1 MQKDMPLQSQLD
13 FYLPPCGVCDTF
25 SLQFT
30 PELIKIFYLARVLFS
45 ETSTHRIKTQVDPL
59 LSREQIFSPK
69 EKTDDKETKEKERS
83 PINNDI
89 SLERIHS
96 MGDVARLLP
105 REHLIY
111 TENVFL
117 KKLANRE
124 LIRIDYEGNVGGVVS
139 ADRFLSPQQVELER
153 SQKIY
158 LLFDTSTSMNGENF
172 KKLYMAKAIAI
183 EYLRR
188 VYREKPQIYFR
199 TFHSEIGELAK
210 VSTQE
215 EIHDL
220 IENIS
225 QLKTG
230 GGRITYIGDAVVQ
243 AIEDI
248 KSDPELE
255 QAEILVMTDGFGP
268 IPKDLKEQLGDIKL
282 NVLLIPD
289 LDIEKILQLYP
300 TRKGWEDGGPDGT
313 RPMPVFWKY
322 YSNEPPPMR
331 LENEDLCKKG
341 PLSYKTASKSVNEL
355 KILEILQGLNQIYML
370 KEVCDD
376 SIFSVITSILDE
388 EFPVTLSELESI
400 EACIKDLSE
409 KEIKS
414 ISDDEKLQFLQ
425 TVNFLLRF
433 LMVAKSNTTE
443 KELKIKIKELK
454 KLLEIQQA
462 RILADPWIQSIL
474 KVDKVK
480 IDIKFDTALKQKKD
494 ESMPFMAAIFFLIKL
509 LAEKLIESFKRLKVD
524 YKF

>member
-1 MQKDMPLQSQLD
+1 MQEGMPLQSQLD

-45 ETSTHRIKTQVDPL
+45 DSSTHRIKTQVTPL
-59 LSREQIFSPK
+59 LNREQIFSAK
-69 EKTDDKETKEKERS
+69 EKTDDKETSEKERS
-83 PINNDI
+83 QIDNHINLAKI
-89 SLERIHS
+89 RS
-96 MGDVARLLP
+96 MGDVAHLLP

-111 TENVFL
+111 TEDIFL

-139 ADRFLSPQQVELER
+139 ADRFLSPEQVELER

-158 LLFDTSTSMNGENF
+158 LLFDTSTSMNGEKF
-172 KKLYMAKAIAI
+172 KKLYMAKAVAI

-188 VYREKPQIYFR
+188 VSREKPQIYFR

-210 VSTQE
+210 VSTRE
-215 EIHDL
+215 DIHDL
-220 IENIS
+220 IKKIS

-248 KSDPELE
+248 NSDPELE

-282 NVLLIPD
+282 HVLLIPD

-300 TRKGWEDGGPDGT
+300 TRRAWEEGGPDGT
-313 RPMPVFWKY
+313 RPMPEFWRY
-322 YSNEPPPMR
+322 YSHKPPPMR
-331 LENEDLCKKG
+331 LDGDDLSKEG
-341 PLSYKTASKSVNEL
+341 ILSYKTASKSVNEI
-355 KILEILQGLNQIYML
+355 KILEILQGLHQIYTL
-370 KEVCDD
+370 KEVCDNF
-376 SIFSVITSILDE
+376 IFSVITSILDE
-388 EFPVTLSELESI
+388 EFPVTMPELESI
-400 EACIKDLSE
+400 EACIKDLRE

-414 ISDDEKLQFLQ
+414 ISNDEKLQFLQ
-425 TVNFLLRF
+425 TVNFLIQF
-433 LMVAKSNTTE
+433 LMVAKSNTQG
-443 KELKIKIKELK
+443 KDIKNKIKELK
-454 KLLEIQQA
+454 KALDVQQA

-474 KVDKVK
+474 KTDKIK
-480 IDIKFDTALKQKKD
+480 IDIKFDMAVNQKKD
-494 ESMPFMAAIFFLIKL
+494 DSMPAMAAIFFLIKL
-509 LAEKLIESFKRLKVD
+509 LAERFIDALKRLKVD
-524 YKF
+524 YRF

>member
-1 MQKDMPLQSQLD
+1 MQESFPLQSQLD

-25 SLQFT
+25 SLRFT

-45 ETSTHRIKTQVDPL
+45 ESSTHRIKTQVDPL

-69 EKTDDKETKEKERS
+69 AKTEDKETSEKERS
-83 PINNDI
+83 QIDNHI

-96 MGDVARLLP
+96 MSDVAHLIS

-111 TENVFL
+111 TENIFL

-124 LIRIDYEGNVGGVVS
+124 LIRVDYEGNVGGIVS
-139 ADRFLSPQQVELER
+139 ADRFLSPEQVELER

-172 KKLYMAKAIAI
+172 KKLFMAKAVAI

-188 VYREKPQIYFR
+188 VSREKPQIYFR
-199 TFHSEIGELAK
+199 TFHSEIGDLVKA
-210 VSTQE
+210 STQK
-215 EIHDL
+215 EIHAL
-220 IENIS
+220 IQDIS
-225 QLKTG
+225 QINTG

-248 KSDPELE
+248 RSDLELE

-300 TRKGWEDGGPDGT
+300 TRRAWEDGGPDGT
-313 RPMPVFWKY
+313 RPMPAFWKY
-322 YSNEPPPMR
+322 YSHTPPPMI
-331 LENEDLCKKG
+331 LEGEDLCQEG

-355 KILEILQGLNQIYML
+355 KILEILQGLNQIYLL
-370 KEVCDD
+370 KEVCDNF
-376 SIFSVITSILDE
+376 IFSVITSILDE
-388 EFPVTLSELESI
+388 EFPVNMDELESI
-400 EACIKDLSE
+400 GVCIQDLRE
-409 KEIKS
+409 KQIES
-414 ISDDEKLQFLQ
+414 MSNDEKLQFLQ
-425 TVNFLLRF
+425 TVNFLLQF
-433 LMVAKSNTTE
+433 LMVAKNNTQD
-443 KELKIKIKELK
+443 KEIKNKIKELK
-454 KLLEIQQA
+454 KLLEAQQA

-474 KVDKVK
+474 KTDKIK
-480 IDIKFDTALKQKKD
+480 IDIQFDMALNQKKD

-509 LAEKLIESFKRLKVD
+509 LADKFIESLKRLKVD
-524 YKF
+524 YRF